1 MVLTKNISES
11 QKKKRVWFLAF
22 SALVL
27 IGTDVS
33 AQQDRSPSQQPL
45 ARPHVVSIRDATSSG
60 MCYGYCSD
68 EIRIKG
74 RSVRFFK
81 RVNENRDRYP
91 EREVKGKISQ
101 EEWEG
106 LLKLVDKDAL
116 LAVPDRIGCPG
127 CVDEIIEWTQVSFSD
142 GTKKSVTD
150 NLGQA
155 PQPIASLSQ
164 KIESIRQE
172 MEEELIRKYP
182 ELKANEMSQRSHQA
196 VYYAIRFDPELRAT
210 LPLPIR

>member
-1 MVLTKNISES
+1 MVVLTKNISES

-27 IGTDVS
+27 VGTDVS
-33 AQQDRSPSQQPL
+33 PQHDRSPSQQPL

-91 EREVKGKISQ
+91 EREIKRKISQ

-116 LAVPDRIGCPG
+116 LAVQDIIGCPG
-127 CVDEIIEWTQVSFSD
+127 FVEEIIDWTQ
-142 GTKKSVTD
+142 
-150 NLGQA
+150 
-155 PQPIASLSQ
+155 ISLSRGTT
-164 KIESIRQE
+164 KSW
-172 MEEELIRKYP
+172 
-182 ELKANEMSQRSHQA
+182 SQNFTHAHVQ
-196 VYYAIRFDPELRAT
+196 I
-210 LPLPIR
+210 

>member
-1 MVLTKNISES
+1 MVVLTKNISLS
-11 QKKKRVWFLAF
+11 RKKKRVWFLAF

-27 IGTDVS
+27 FGTADVS
-33 AQQDRSPSQQPL
+33 AQHDCSPSQQLL

-60 MCYGYCSD
+60 MCYGYCSA

-74 RSVRFFK
+74 RSVWFFK

-91 EREVKGKISQ
+91 ERKIKRTISQ

-127 CVDEIIEWTQVSFSD
+127 CADEIIEWTKVGFSD
-142 GTKKSVTD
+142 GTKKSVTY
-150 NLGQA
+150 NFGQA
-155 PQPIASLSQ
+155 PQPIALLSQ
-164 KIESIRQE
+164 RIESIRRG

-182 ELKANEMSQRSHQA
+182 ELKANEMSQQSR
-196 VYYAIRFDPELRAT
+196 
-210 LPLPIR
+210 